1 VDVPAA
7 DPAFRAAPEPLRRM
21 PVASG
26 IRAWL
31 DGPHRRSPRLTQ
43 AKETAMIM
51 SVLQHTP
58 VWVWILAAVLVRLGT
73 LQARDRTVSPWLT
86 AAVPILFIA
95 LSLSGVV
102 RGAGGSGAAAP
113 YAAALSLAAWFAGFV
128 GVWSLGHRRLAVHS
142 ARWLDAERRIHVP
155 GSWLP
160 LFLMV
165 GLFAFRYLSA
175 VAAALAPALSRD
187 PRYLVGCNLIFGA
200 FAAVFWIRSR
210 SLRRLVPA
218 SDHRADDP
226 VDARA
231 DPSIPAEN
239 SPAKTA

>member
-1 VDVPAA
+1 
-7 DPAFRAAPEPLRRM
+7 
-21 PVASG
+21 
-26 IRAWL
+26 
-31 DGPHRRSPRLTQ
+31 
-43 AKETAMIM
+43 MIM
-51 SVLQHTP
+51 SVLQNTP
-58 VWVWILAAVLVRLGT
+58 VWVWILAAVLVRLGA
-73 LQARDRTVSPWLT
+73 LQTRDRTVFPWLT

-113 YAAALSLAAWFAGFV
+113 AVAAVSLTAWLAGFA
-128 GVWSLGHRRLAVHS
+128 GVWSLGHRRLGVHG
-142 ARWLDAERRIHVP
+142 ARWLEAERRIHVP

-165 GLFAFRYLSA
+165 GLFALRYLSA

-200 FAAVFWIRSR
+200 FAAVFWIRAR

-218 SDHRADDP
+218 SGNRADDP
-226 VDARA
+226 LGARDRSVDASA
-231 DPSIPAEN
+231 PAEN